1 MRSAA
6 ALSAA
11 GLLPALLGMSACGTE
26 AASSSPSIPAAA
38 SVEPSPEPA
47 LDECSTENLTVVN
60 PGQLTVA
67 LLGAADEP
75 MFIDGKP
82 GSGEGF
88 ESALVYGIADGL
100 GFGPTQVQWLE
111 AAPGPEVVDGVL
123 AEGGRRA
130 DFVIGRLT
138 GPPALG
144 LELSDPYLL
153 PEPGGDTYALAFI
166 TGNPLRTCVN
176 GVLSQL
182 ALEGE
187 IQELIDTW
195 LASTPLSGGQ
205 AVTSVTRVS

>member
-1 MRSAA
+1 MRATA

-11 GLLPALLGMSACGTE
+11 GLAALLGLSACGTG
-26 AASSSPSIPAAA
+26 AASSAPSTPAVA

-67 LLGAADEP
+67 LLGSPEEP
-75 MFIDGKP
+75 MFVDGEP

-88 ESALVYGIADGL
+88 EAALVYSIADGL
-100 GFGPTQVQWLE
+100 GFGPTQVQWLT
-111 AAPGPEVVDGVL
+111 ASVDTEVVDGVI

-138 GPPALG
+138 EPPALG

-153 PEPGGDTYALAFI
+153 PEPDGDAYALAFI

-195 LASTPLSGGQ
+195 LAATPLSGGQ
-205 AVTSVTRVS
+205 PVTSVTRVS